1 MLMTFAWE
9 SHNRSSLSA
18 QPPPNLSRKKMA
30 AHSPCIDASETNPC
44 ATSFNPIATRSPDDY
59 AYWLAS
65 LVPVAQRMV
74 AFQSL
79 ADTYGTVRARSIE
92 HAAWLRAIRR
102 FHRWIAKLCQ
112 GNASRWNPLWTD
124 NLLRNHYPQEIQ
136 RITDHLANN
145 PDTDTTHWSTLTDE
159 QLRHLS
165 GVQQQLQIEA
175 KHEADRAAVLAEE
188 PVSDVKIGLRCF
200 KCGSQKVSFV
210 SVQRRRCDEPPTT
223 SIQCQEPSCRAERKM
238 S

>member
-1 MLMTFAWE
+1 
-9 SHNRSSLSA
+9 
-18 QPPPNLSRKKMA
+18 MA
-30 AHSPCIDASETNPC
+30 APSPCIDASEANPQ
-44 ATSFNPIATRSPDDY
+44 ATSFNPIATRSTDDY
-59 AYWLAS
+59 AYWLAT
-65 LVPVAQRMV
+65 LIPAAQRQT
-74 AFQSL
+74 ALQQHIAPALSCN
-79 ADTYGTVRARSIE
+79 YRSPRARSAE

-112 GNASRWNPLWTD
+112 GNASRWNPLWVD
-124 NLLRNHYPQEIQ
+124 NLLRNHYPQEIR
-136 RITDHLANN
+136 RIADHLAAN
-145 PDTDTTHWSTLTDE
+145 PATDTTHWSTLTDE
-159 QLRHLS
+159 QLRQLS